1 MNPLAVKNEDERV
14 PMKSLKE
21 LMNLQGRVA
30 LVTGAGGH
38 IGGAICET
46 LAELGAEIVILDAE
60 EKSAKNVAERIH
72 HAYKVGAVPL
82 VVDVTDEDEVRAVP
96 AMVMNRFGRMDILV
110 NCAALVGTSEL
121 KGWATPFT
129 EQSSDTWRLALETN
143 LTAPFVLT
151 QACAEVLA
159 NSGHGSVI
167 NVGSIYGMLGPDMS
181 LYENTQLDNPAA
193 YAASKGGLL
202 QMTRW
207 LATVLAP
214 NVRVNAIS
222 PGGVWRN
229 QPKVFHD
236 RYAARTPLKRMAV
249 EEDLKGAVAY
259 LASDLSAYV
268 TGHNLVVDGGW
279 TIW

>member
-1 MNPLAVKNEDERV
+1 
-14 PMKSLKE
+14 MKSLKE
-21 LMNLQGRVA
+21 LINLQGRVA

-38 IGGAICET
+38 IGGAICES
-46 LAELGAEIVILDAE
+46 LAELGAEIVILDVE
-60 EKSAKNVAERIH
+60 EKSGRSVAEQIH
-72 HAYKVGAVPL
+72 DAYKVGTVPL
-82 VVDVTDEDEVRAVP
+82 AVDLTDEEEVRAVP
-96 AMVMNRFGRMDILV
+96 AMVVNRFGRMDILV

-121 KGWATPFT
+121 KGWATPFP
-129 EQSSDTWRLALETN
+129 EQSTDVWRLALETN
-143 LTAPFVLT
+143 LTAPFILT
-151 QACAEVLA
+151 QACAEVLSS
-159 NSGHGSVI
+159 SGHGSVI
-167 NVGSIYGMLGPDMS
+167 NVGSIYGMVGSDIS
-181 LYENTQLDNPAA
+181 LYENTQLGNPAA

-202 QMTRW
+202 QLTRW
-207 LATVLAP
+207 LATALAP

-229 QPKVFHD
+229 QPKVFHE
-236 RYAARTPLKRMAV
+236 RYVARTPLKRMAT